1 MDWKPVD
8 KNNNHYMIEY
18 SGKGNQTG
26 LGFTATVLPSTLKNT
41 ARNVIWTSSNP
52 NIISVTAGKEVI
64 YSPNWSDYF
73 EFGTDAE
80 DVVLTVTSMDNP
92 NVSFSINVTVIKK

>member
-1 MDWKPVD
+1 MDWQPVD
-8 KNNNHYMIEY
+8 KNNNHYTIVY
-18 SGKGNQTG
+18 GGKGNQTS
-26 LGFTATVLPSTLKNT
+26 LGFTATVLPSTLKYT

-64 YSPNWSDYF
+64 YSPNWFDYF
-73 EFGTDAE
+73 EFGTDVG

-92 NVSFSINVTVIKK
+92 SVSFNINVTVIKK